1 MDFDDL
7 NVAGILF
14 AVVAF
19 GIGIIVSKSM
29 GSGVFMRLVAGFI
42 CAIAGYFVGGKIA
55 DG

>member
-7 NVAGILF
+7 NVAGLIF
-14 AVVAF
+14 AVIAF
-19 GIGIIVSKSM
+19 GVGIIVSNSM
-29 GSGVFMRLVAGFI
+29 GSNLFMRIVAGFV